1 MTNLILFI
9 SNNLP
14 TEQRLLNFSIHS
26 FYAVMI
32 SLQMILTIVFCYVIK
47 DGCDKIYICLYNVV
61 ISALLISASFIIHKA
76 IKYLSDSQNVL
87 NTLSNKK
94 QINYDKC
101 LFDMSKLNLYSA
113 FLCIFI
119 ITIILSFNYTIII
132 PILSTFTII
141 TIICAIISI
150 NIEP

>member
-14 TEQRLLNFSIHS
+14 TEQKLLNFSIHS

-47 DGCDKIYICLYNVV
+47 DGYDKIYICLYNVV

-101 LFDMSKLNLYSA
+101 LFDMSKLKWYSVW
-113 FLCIFI
+113 LCIFI
-119 ITIILSFNYTIII
+119 TAMILSFNDTIII
-132 PILSTFTII
+132 PILSTFTIV
-141 TIICAIISI
+141 TIICAIIS
-150 NIEP
+150 NIEL